1 MKRHFVVALTLVALA
16 LLTVTTSFA
25 QDKMRAAVPF
35 AFQVGKAT
43 LPPGTYTVSKIAARS
58 IVIRN
63 RRQAG
68 QAALINYRD
77 VEKGKPQS
85 PKLIFQKYGQRY
97 FLAEVWNGGTTGMQL
112 PESKWMKEYA
122 GHQVA
127 AADSAIVIV
136 AME

>member
-25 QDKMRAAVPF
+25 QDKMRADVPF

-43 LPPGTYTVSKIAARS
+43 LPPGTYTVSKITNHS

-63 RRQAG
+63 HQQAG

-77 VEKGKPQS
+77 VEKGKTQS

-112 PESKWMKEYA
+112 PESKREKEYA

-127 AADSAIVIV
+127 ATDSAIVIV
-136 AME
+136 AMK